1 MIKTNIKMRV
11 TPEQSAKVQEICFE
25 NGIFWNAS
33 TKKDVL
39 DTRGKFLYIENTIT
53 HDVPWENGNDIIE
66 MEDFFKKNDLLEI
79 NPDFFIRT
87 NGTCIEK
94 EEFTYPM
101 WFESKTTKE
110 VVRFDGLSKGEV
122 IVSKNK
128 DFPVGFYSLNIEPHT
143 SIIWKQIENPNLATD
158 KEIEQV
164 INEEYE
170 KDSSINNGGKTDYY
184 QLENAPFKINDFDDF
199 AEWRGLNG
207 NQFNMGKVMWTFNV
221 GRHSAT
227 DYERELNKVI
237 HYANREKLRISRELK
252 NEN

>member
-11 TPEQSAKVQEICFE
+11 TPEQSKKVQEICFE
-25 NGIFWNAS
+25 NGIFWNTS
-33 TKKDVL
+33 TRKDVL

-128 DFPVGFYSLNIEPHT
+128 AFPVGFYSLNIEPHT
-143 SIIWKQIENPNLATD
+143 STIWKQIENPNLATD

-170 KDSSINNGGKTDYY
+170 KDSLINKDKQDMINPSHYKKGGIETIDYMKAKSTPEEFKGHLRLTALKY
-184 QLENAPFKINDFDDF
+184 LSRYGQKDNELQELEKAKWYLDRLI
-199 AEWRGLNG
+199 
-207 NQFNMGKVMWTFNV
+207 Q
-221 GRHSAT
+221 
-227 DYERELNKVI
+227 
-237 HYANREKLRISRELK
+237 ELK

>member
-11 TPEQSAKVQEICFE
+11 TPEQSKKVQEICFE
-25 NGIFWNAS
+25 NGIEWGFTGSIVVSTDEPLLFIKKGGLSCVGISQEEFFNNAS
-33 TKKDVL
+33 CEEVSAEL
-39 DTRGKFLYIENTIT
+39 
-53 HDVPWENGNDIIE
+53 
-66 MEDFFKKNDLLEI
+66 
-79 NPDFFIRT
+79 FIRT

>member
-11 TPEQSAKVQEICFE
+11 TPEQSKKVQEICFE
-25 NGIFWNAS
+25 NGIEWRVEKEIKYLNEP
-33 TKKDVL
+33 
-39 DTRGKFLYIENTIT
+39 FLFVDEQISFMYEDEEEEFLEEENEEV
-53 HDVPWENGNDIIE
+53 DA
-66 MEDFFKKNDLLEI
+66 
-79 NPDFFIRT
+79 DFFIRT

-110 VVRFDGLSKGEV
+110 VVRFDGLSQGEV

-128 DFPVGFYSLNIEPHT
+128 AFPVGFYSSDIEPHT
-143 SIIWKQIENPNLATD
+143 SIVWKQVENPNLATD

-170 KDSSINNGGKTDYY
+170 KDNSINNGGKTDYY
-184 QLENAPFKINDFDDF
+184 QLENAPFPINDFDDF

-207 NQFNMGKVMWTFNV
+207 NQFNMGKVMWTFNT
-221 GRHSAT
+221 GRHIGT
-227 DYERELNKVI
+227 DYERDLNKII
-237 HYANREKLRISRELK
+237 HYANRELLRLK
-252 NEN
+252 RAKK